1 MGVWEL
7 VPLMSRTTSTECS
20 VLLPAVVQSSKEEE
34 AGLNGEGCGQH
45 NPTAALGHLSHS
57 TAVGQTNCNE
67 CQTHSACWWSSLI
80 LKACIRDT
88 TFGGEMVCAG
98 GISSQNSEYQ
108 KMDDFTV
115 RDYFVSFHPTLPRA
129 IYFICLPICLSLGF
143 HEEQTKC
150 FIRQP
155 IRAGGL
161 DIRLI
166 VVIWPTPS
174 VAANRN

>member
-20 VLLPAVVQSSKEEE
+20 VLLPALVQSSKEEE

-155 IRAGGL
+155 TNQSRRSGH
-161 DIRLI
+161 
-166 VVIWPTPS
+166 
-174 VAANRN
+174 